1 MIPVRAAVGGNI
13 KNAADSEKRES
24 GRNKDVSRKTS
35 YVRWFMICKESETY
49 AVSGFLANGIH
60 AGIKENGIK
69 DLALIFSVV
78 PAAAAA
84 VFTRNCFKAAPVLL
98 DMERMKSGMAQAI
111 LANSGN
117 ANAATG
123 EAGYADAA
131 DMSRCAADKLNIAD
145 ELVLMASTGIIGHR
159 PPVRSIKEG
168 MAGLV
173 GGLHADG
180 IPAAAEAIMTTDKFP
195 KIACRKTMIGSKEVS
210 VCGIAKGAGMIE
222 PHMATM
228 LAFAMTD
235 LNIDVHT
242 LNWVFKQAIDGS
254 FNAITVDGCMSTND
268 TAIILANGMAGNK
281 QLKRNSNDLSLFK
294 EALFGVMS
302 DLSDAIVRDG
312 EGATKF
318 IEIIVDEADSIAD
331 AKRVAYAVANS
342 NLVKTAFY
350 GCDPNWG
357 RIIAAAGSSGVS
369 LPVDAVKL
377 YFEEVP
383 VFAHGK
389 GIDGHEKELT
399 EIMSRNN
406 IKVFL
411 KLGMGNKSY
420 RIRTSDLTLD
430 YIKINAHYHT

>member
-1 MIPVRAAVGGNI
+1 
-13 KNAADSEKRES
+13 
-24 GRNKDVSRKTS
+24 
-35 YVRWFMICKESETY
+35 MICKESDTY
-49 AVSGFLANGIH
+49 AVPGFLANGIH

-78 PAAAAA
+78 PAKASA

-98 DMERMKSGMAQAI
+98 DMERIKSGVAQAI

-123 EAGYADAA
+123 EAGYADAV
-131 DMSRCAADKLNIAD
+131 DMSRSVSDNLNIAD
-145 ELVLMASTGIIGHR
+145 ELVLVASTGIIGHR
-159 PPVRSIKEG
+159 PPVRNIKEG
-168 MAGLV
+168 MEGLV
-173 GGLHADG
+173 GGLHPNG

-195 KIACRKTMIGSKEVS
+195 KMSCRKNVIGSKEVS

-222 PHMATM
+222 PNMATM

-235 LNIDVHT
+235 LDIDVHT
-242 LNWVFKQAIDGS
+242 LNEVFKQAVDGS

-281 QLKRNSNDLSLFK
+281 QMKGASNSLSLFR
-294 EALFGVMS
+294 EMLFGVMS

-318 IEIIVDEADSIAD
+318 IEVIVDEADSITD
-331 AKRVAYAVANS
+331 AKKVAYAVANS

-350 GCDPNWG
+350 GGDPNWG
-357 RIIAAAGSSGVS
+357 RIIAAAGSSGIN

-377 YFEEVP
+377 YFEEIP

-389 GIDGHEKELT
+389 GIDGHETELL
-399 EIMSRNN
+399 EIMSRTN

-411 KLGMGNKSY
+411 KLGMGNKSH
-420 RIRTSDLTLD
+420 RICTSDLTFD
-430 YIKINAHYHT
+430 YIKINAHYRT

>member
-1 MIPVRAAVGGNI
+1 
-13 KNAADSEKRES
+13 
-24 GRNKDVSRKTS
+24 
-35 YVRWFMICKESETY
+35 MICKESDTY
-49 AVSGFLANGIH
+49 AVPGFLANGIH

-78 PAAAAA
+78 PAKASA

-98 DMERMKSGMAQAI
+98 DMERIKSGVAQAI

-123 EAGYADAA
+123 EAGYADAV
-131 DMSRCAADKLNIAD
+131 DMSRSVSDNLNIAD
-145 ELVLMASTGIIGHR
+145 ELVLVASTGIIGHR
-159 PPVRSIKEG
+159 PPVRNIKEG
-168 MAGLV
+168 MEGLV
-173 GGLHADG
+173 GGLHPNG

-195 KIACRKTMIGSKEVS
+195 KMSCRKNVIGSKEVS

-222 PHMATM
+222 PNMATM

-235 LNIDVHT
+235 LDIDVHT
-242 LNWVFKQAIDGS
+242 LNEVFKQAVDGS

-281 QLKRNSNDLSLFK
+281 QMKGASNSLSLFR
-294 EALFGVMS
+294 EMLFGVMS

-318 IEIIVDEADSIAD
+318 IEVIVDEAGSITD
-331 AKRVAYAVANS
+331 AKKVAYAVANS

-350 GCDPNWG
+350 GGDPNWG
-357 RIIAAAGSSGVS
+357 RIIAAAGSSGIN

-377 YFEEVP
+377 YFEEIP

-389 GIDGHEKELT
+389 GIDGHETELL
-399 EIMSRNN
+399 EIMSRTN

-411 KLGMGNKSY
+411 KLGMGNKSH
-420 RIRTSDLTLD
+420 RICTSDLTFD
-430 YIKINAHYHT
+430 YIKINAHYRT

>member
-1 MIPVRAAVGGNI
+1 
-13 KNAADSEKRES
+13 
-24 GRNKDVSRKTS
+24 
-35 YVRWFMICKESETY
+35 MICKESETY
-49 AVSGFLANGIH
+49 AVPGFLANGIH

-78 PAAAAA
+78 PAKASA

-98 DMERMKSGMAQAI
+98 DMERIKSGMAQAI

-123 EAGYADAA
+123 EAGYADAV
-131 DMSRCAADKLNIAD
+131 DMSRCASDKLNIAD
-145 ELVLMASTGIIGHR
+145 ELVLVASTGIIGHR
-159 PPVRSIKEG
+159 PPVRNIKEG
-168 MAGLV
+168 MEELVRGVHPNGL
-173 GGLHADG
+173 
-180 IPAAAEAIMTTDKFP
+180 PAAAEAIMTTDKFP
-195 KIACRKTMIGSKEVS
+195 KMSCRKKVIGSREIS

-235 LNIDVHT
+235 ADIDFHT
-242 LNWVFKQAIDGS
+242 LNAVFKQAVDRS

-268 TAIILANGMAGNK
+268 TAIILANGIAGNK
-281 QLKRNSNDLSLFK
+281 QLMRNSNNLSLFK
-294 EALFGVMS
+294 EMLFSVMS

-318 IEIIVDEADSIAD
+318 IEIIVDEASSITD
-331 AKRVAYAVANS
+331 AKKVAYAVANS

-357 RIIAAAGSSGVS
+357 RIIAAAGSTGIN

-377 YFEEVP
+377 YFEEIP

-389 GIDGHEKELT
+389 GIDGHEKELL
-399 EIMSRNN
+399 EIMSRTN

-420 RIRTSDLTLD
+420 KICTSDLTFD

>member
-1 MIPVRAAVGGNI
+1 MTC
-13 KNAADSEKRES
+13 KDS
-24 GRNKDVSRKTS
+24 DV
-35 YVRWFMICKESETY
+35 Y
-49 AVSGFLANGIH
+49 AVSGFLANGVH
-60 AGIKENGIK
+60 AGIKETGIK
-69 DLALIFSVV
+69 DLAVIFSVV
-78 PAAAAA
+78 PAAATA
-84 VFTRNCFKAAPVLL
+84 VFTRNSFKAAPVLL
-98 DMERMKSGMAQAI
+98 DMERIKAGAAQAI

-123 EAGYADAA
+123 EAGYADALA
-131 DMSRCAADKLNIAD
+131 MSRCASGKLNITED
-145 ELVLMASTGIIGHR
+145 LILVASTGIIGHR
-159 PPVRSIKEG
+159 PPVGSIKKG

-173 GGLHADG
+173 AGLNPNG

-195 KIACRKTMIGSKEVS
+195 KIACRRTMIGSKEIS

-228 LAFAMTD
+228 LAFVMTD
-235 LNIDVHT
+235 LNIDLRV
-242 LNWVFKQAIDGS
+242 LDGAFKQAVGRS
-254 FNAITVDGCMSTND
+254 FNSITVDGCMSTND

-281 QLKRNSNDLSLFK
+281 QLKRNSSDLSLFK
-294 EALFGVMS
+294 EMLFSVMS

-318 IEIIVDEADSIAD
+318 IEVIVDEAYSIAD
-331 AKRVAYAVANS
+331 AKKIAYAVANS

-357 RIIAAAGSSGVS
+357 RIIAAAGSSGVR
-369 LPVDAVKL
+369 LPVGAVKL
-377 YFEEVP
+377 YFEEIP
-383 VFAHGK
+383 LFAHGK
-389 GIDGHEKELT
+389 GTGGYEKELA
-399 EIMSRNN
+399 EIMSRAH

-420 RIRTSDLTLD
+420 RLCTSDLTSE

>member
-1 MIPVRAAVGGNI
+1 
-13 KNAADSEKRES
+13 
-24 GRNKDVSRKTS
+24 
-35 YVRWFMICKESETY
+35 MICKESETY
-49 AVSGFLANGIH
+49 AVPGFLANGVH

-69 DLALIFSVV
+69 DLAMIFSVV
-78 PAAAAA
+78 PARASA

-98 DMERMKSGMAQAI
+98 DMERIKSGMAQAI

-123 EAGYADAA
+123 EAGYADAV
-131 DMSRCAADKLNIAD
+131 DMSRCASDKLNIAE
-145 ELVLMASTGIIGHR
+145 ELVLVASTGIIGHR
-159 PPVRSIKEG
+159 PPVTNIKEG
-168 MAGLV
+168 MEGLV
-173 GGLHADG
+173 GGLNPNG

-195 KIACRKTMIGSKEVS
+195 KISCRKDVIGGREIS

-235 LNIDVHT
+235 ADIDFHT
-242 LNWVFKQAIDGS
+242 LNSVFKQAIDKS

-268 TAIILANGMAGNK
+268 TAIILANGVARNK

-294 EALFGVMS
+294 EMLMSVMS
-302 DLSDAIVRDG
+302 DLSDAIIRDG

-318 IEIIVDEADSIAD
+318 IEIIVDEADSIAN
-331 AKRVAYAVANS
+331 ARKVAYAVANS

-357 RIIAAAGSSGVS
+357 RIIAAAGSTGIS
-369 LPVDAVKL
+369 LPVAAVKL

-389 GIDGHEKELT
+389 GINGHDKELT
-399 EIMSRNN
+399 EIMSRTN
-406 IKVFL
+406 IKVLL

-420 RIRTSDLTLD
+420 RICTSDLTLD
-430 YIKINAHYHT
+430 YIRINAHYHT